1 VVRTV
6 AAAGENAMSGDELRV
21 EPAALRRHAKG
32 FSDGGER
39 LGRIFAELSGAL
51 SAEGRCWGGDAIGR
65 QFEEGY
71 EKPRQAAY
79 DSFAQLPTTLQDITS
94 GLDEMARNYE
104 AAEDAS
110 TVKD

>member
-1 VVRTV
+1 MVRTV
-6 AAAGENAMSGDELRV
+6 AVAGESTMSGDELRV
-21 EPAALRRHAKG
+21 EPAALRRHATG
-32 FSDGGER
+32 FSEGGER
-39 LGRIFAELSGAL
+39 LGLVFAELSAAL
-51 SAEGRCWGGDAIGR
+51 SAEGKCWGGDAVGR

-79 DSFAQLPTTLQDITS
+79 DSFARLPGALGDIRS
-94 GLDEMARNYE
+94 GLDRMAQNYE